1 MMRIISP
8 MWCLTLCGAFGLAQT
23 APSSPKPTH
32 ANIAYVENGHA
43 RQVLDL
49 YLPSNMAADTKLP
62 LVIWIHGGAWM
73 GGTKDNPQARVML
86 PRGFAV
92 ASVEYRLSR
101 DAIWPAQIHDCKA
114 AVRFLRANASK
125 YHLDPD
131 HFAAWGD
138 SAGGH
143 LVSMLGTSGDVKE
156 LEDDLG
162 NPGVSSRVQAVLD
175 WFGPVDLTLMA
186 SQSGPNSRMNHDAP
200 NSPESLLLG
209 GPVQEKKD
217 LARTANPINYIDK
230 SDPPF
235 LIMHG
240 DADPLVPHA
249 QSVMF
254 AKALMDAGVEVTLK
268 TLPGAGHGGPQFRTD
283 QNLRLIEAFLRLH
296 LRGP

>member
-1 MMRIISP
+1 MIRFVSALFCLAISCDF
-8 MWCLTLCGAFGLAQT
+8 CLSQT
-23 APSSPKPTH
+23 APSAPTPTF
-32 ANIAYVENGHA
+32 ANVAYVENGHP

-49 YLPSNMAADTKLP
+49 YLPHEVSPGTKLP

-73 GGTKDNPQARVML
+73 GGTKENPQARMMVQH
-86 PRGFAV
+86 GFAV

-114 AVRFLRANASK
+114 AVRFLRASASK

-143 LVSMLGTSGDVKE
+143 LVAVLGTTGGVKE
-156 LEDDLG
+156 LEGDLG
-162 NPGVSSRVQAVLD
+162 NLGVSSRVQAVVD

-186 SQSGPNSRMNHDAP
+186 SQSGSDSRMNHDAP
-200 NSPESLLLG
+200 DSPESRLLG
-209 GPVQEKKD
+209 GLVQEKKD

-254 AKALMDAGVEVTLK
+254 AKALMDAGVETTLK
-268 TLPGAGHGGPQFRTD
+268 TIPGAGHGGPQFRSPE
-283 QNLRLIEAFLRLH
+283 NLRLVEAFLRLH
-296 LRGP
+296 LRQP